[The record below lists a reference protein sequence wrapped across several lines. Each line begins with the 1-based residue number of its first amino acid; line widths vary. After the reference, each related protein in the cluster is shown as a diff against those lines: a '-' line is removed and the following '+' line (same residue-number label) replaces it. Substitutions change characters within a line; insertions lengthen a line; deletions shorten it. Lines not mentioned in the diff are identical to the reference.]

1 MEDIIRIIQ
10 DGSLDGEKYFQSLKE
25 RQGKEN
31 AEIIKTVKFIIDNVK
46 ENGDKALIEYTSKF
60 DKVELQS
67 IEVTKEEI
75 KAAYSKV
82 ENDFIC
88 ALKTA
93 KENIEEYHSKQV
105 QNSYVITKENGIV
118 MGRTVRGL
126 DKVGIYVPGGTA
138 AYPSS
143 VIMNAVP
150 AKVAGVNK
158 IIMTTPPMKDGFV
171 NPSILVAADLAG
183 VDKIYKVGGAQA
195 IAALAFGTET
205 IDKVDKIVGPGNIF
219 VAMAKKS
226 VYGFVDI
233 DMIAGPSEI
242 LVISDETGNPK
253 FIAADLM
260 SQAEHDTLASSILVT
275 TSKELIGK
283 VIEEIKLQVEGLSRK
298 EIILEALRNFG
309 AIILVDSISRAI
321 EIGNVVAPEHL
332 EIITPN
338 PFEYLNDIKNA
349 GSIFLGSYSP
359 EPLGDYMAG
368 PNHVLPTSGTARFSS
383 PLSVDDFVKK
393 SSYLYYS
400 EKALRNVNDKVVKIA
415 ETEGLTA
422 HANSIKVRFK

>member
-332 EIITPN
+332 EIITPT
-338 PFEYLNDIKNA
+338 PPI
-349 GSIFLGSYSP
+349 I
-359 EPLGDYMAG
+359 
-368 PNHVLPTSGTARFSS
+368 
-383 PLSVDDFVKK
+383 
-393 SSYLYYS
+393 
-400 EKALRNVNDKVVKIA
+400 
-415 ETEGLTA
+415 
-422 HANSIKVRFK
+422 

>member
-138 AYPSS
+138 
-143 VIMNAVP
+143 
-150 AKVAGVNK
+150 
-158 IIMTTPPMKDGFV
+158 
-171 NPSILVAADLAG
+171 
-183 VDKIYKVGGAQA
+183 
-195 IAALAFGTET
+195 
-205 IDKVDKIVGPGNIF
+205 
-219 VAMAKKS
+219 
-226 VYGFVDI
+226 
-233 DMIAGPSEI
+233 
-242 LVISDETGNPK
+242 
-253 FIAADLM
+253 
-260 SQAEHDTLASSILVT
+260 
-275 TSKELIGK
+275 
-283 VIEEIKLQVEGLSRK
+283 
-298 EIILEALRNFG
+298 
-309 AIILVDSISRAI
+309 
-321 EIGNVVAPEHL
+321 
-332 EIITPN
+332 
-338 PFEYLNDIKNA
+338 
-349 GSIFLGSYSP
+349 
-359 EPLGDYMAG
+359 
-368 PNHVLPTSGTARFSS
+368 
-383 PLSVDDFVKK
+383 
-393 SSYLYYS
+393 
-400 EKALRNVNDKVVKIA
+400 
-415 ETEGLTA
+415 
-422 HANSIKVRFK
+422 